1 MGPERKGYAARGQR
15 LATAWM
21 NGGMGMKRL
30 LFLAGLCLLAAA
42 AMAPS
47 VAGAR
52 ATSQSASVARLP
64 SAPANVKASRHLTA
78 RYDWRAPNHV
88 STSAALR
95 QSKRATTI
103 QMWHRAQG
111 AGGVTYSYS
120 MVGRNPYVAQTSQ
133 TSIKTYLVSV
143 NIVNGVD
150 AFSPFVSDECDVS
163 GTSPKTRLLNSP
175 IFKNRTYSWGSPTAT
190 QITDAFQRAE
200 FRKFTQPS
208 GLNPNYHVELGLA
221 ATHNVTVH
229 THGWPEV
236 SGDCGNLLELD
247 INAWDSFAQSEI
259 AALGL
264 GPTDFVLF
272 QVHDVVFTDGGSCCI
287 LGYHSAFGSPVQ
299 TYGTADYDT
308 TGLFSDAPDIAATTH
323 EVGEWMDD
331 PLGNN
336 PTPSWGNIGQVVG
349 CQANLEVG
357 DPLSGTTFPITMN
370 SFTYHPQE
378 LAFFS
383 WFYHQSPSIGIS
395 GWYSDRGTFRTF
407 AAPC

>member
-1 MGPERKGYAARGQR
+1 
-15 LATAWM
+15 
-21 NGGMGMKRL
+21 MKRF
-30 LFLAGLCLLAAA
+30 LFLAGLCLVAAPV
-42 AMAPS
+42 MAPT

-52 ATSQSASVARLP
+52 GVPQRALVARIP
-64 SAPANVKASRHLTA
+64 SAPAYLKASSHMTA
-78 RYDWRAPNHV
+78 RLDWRAPGHV
-88 STSAALR
+88 STAAALH
-95 QSKRATTI
+95 QSRRATTI

-111 AGGVTYSYS
+111 SGGVTYSYS
-120 MVGRNPYVAQTSQ
+120 MVGRNPYVAQTTQ
-133 TSIKTYLVSV
+133 TSIKTYVVAV
-143 NIVNGVD
+143 NVVNGTHS
-150 AFSPFVSDECDVS
+150 FSAYGSNGCDPS
-163 GTSPKTRLLNSP
+163 GTSAKTRLLDSP
-175 IFKNRTYSWGSPTAT
+175 IFQNRTYSWGSPTAT
-190 QITDAFQRAE
+190 QITDAFQRAN
-200 FRKFTQPS
+200 FYKYTQPT
-208 GLNPNYHVELGLA
+208 GINPGYHVTLNLA
-221 ATHNVTVH
+221 GTINLKVPTS
-229 THGWPEV
+229 GWPEV
-236 SGDCGNLLELD
+236 AGSCGRLLQID
-247 INAWDSFAQSEI
+247 ANTWDSFMHSEI
-259 AALGL
+259 SKLGL

-272 QVHDVVFTDGGSCCI
+272 EMHNVVFTQNGGADCCI

-299 TYGTADYDT
+299 TYGVTDYDT
-308 TGLFSDAPDIAATTH
+308 TGGFTGAPDIAPASH

-331 PLGNN
+331 PLANN